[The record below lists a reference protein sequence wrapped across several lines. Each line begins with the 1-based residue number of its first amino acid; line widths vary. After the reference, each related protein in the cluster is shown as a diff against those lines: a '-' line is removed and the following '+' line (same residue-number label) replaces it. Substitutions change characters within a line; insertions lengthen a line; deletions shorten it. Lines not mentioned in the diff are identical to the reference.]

1 MGKIFSRPPVAV
13 SPETHH
19 FGSVVQSGT
28 LVYVALSNQSHKITP
43 ITDSRFIENDLF
55 FGLHVNLEDVK
66 VEDRIGMGNFGVVYK
81 AHYKGKRIALKQLL
95 SQHYNKKTIR
105 DFQNELNILLVLR
118 HPNIVQ
124 FLGAVTDP
132 PTFCLLTELCE
143 GSVVDLLHLAQ
154 SRKIIVTWL
163 LALEIAL
170 GCAKACAYL
179 HGLDPII
186 LHRDIKAEN
195 LLLTEKFVCKLS
207 DFGLSRSLQR
217 NDNAQTLCGT
227 PRWLA
232 PEVFRGEDY
241 SEKIDI
247 YSYGIVLWEL
257 FCFKKPYMEHD
268 PINVAYMVA
277 HEELRPELQDHIP
290 HVLQR
295 LMTQCWAM
303 DPSQRPS
310 FSRIIKEIEEAK
322 KTIQLSLPI
331 DVSRPYD
338 EALAAYQRQ
347 NRIPSKPY
355 GLASGRL

>member
-28 LVYVALSNQSHKITP
+28 LVYVALSNQSHKLAP
-43 ITDSRFIENDLF
+43 ITDSRHIENDLF
-55 FGLHVNLEDVK
+55 FGLHVRLEEIQ

-95 SQHYNKKTIR
+95 SQHYNKKTMR

-154 SRKIIVTWL
+154 SRKIIVTWSL
-163 LALEIAL
+163 TLEIAL

-186 LHRDIKAEN
+186 LHRDIK
-195 LLLTEKFVCKLS
+195 VS
-207 DFGLSRSLQR
+207 D
-217 NDNAQTLCGT
+217 
-227 PRWLA
+227 
-232 PEVFRGEDY
+232 V
-241 SEKIDI
+241 
-247 YSYGIVLWEL
+247 
-257 FCFKKPYMEHD
+257 
-268 PINVAYMVA
+268 
-277 HEELRPELQDHIP
+277 
-290 HVLQR
+290 
-295 LMTQCWAM
+295 
-303 DPSQRPS
+303 
-310 FSRIIKEIEEAK
+310 RI
-322 KTIQLSLPI
+322 
-331 DVSRPYD
+331 
-338 EALAAYQRQ
+338 
-347 NRIPSKPY
+347 
-355 GLASGRL
+355 